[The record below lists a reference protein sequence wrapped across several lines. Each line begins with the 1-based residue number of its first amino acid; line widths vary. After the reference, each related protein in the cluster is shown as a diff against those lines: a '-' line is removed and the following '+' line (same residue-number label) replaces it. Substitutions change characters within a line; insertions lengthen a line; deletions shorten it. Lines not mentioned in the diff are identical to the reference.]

1 MKLTIKEFLEKN
13 NLSIK
18 EASLK
23 TGLSDNVIR
32 RNLKGTYPVSA
43 NTRQVF
49 KEVFDLDIVDV
60 YDTKEKGEKMINN
73 NVMKNET
80 KNVKEEI
87 ITYDSSK
94 NEKVVTHK
102 SDIKQLKTRF
112 ELENE
117 AIKKQIEALLHQ
129 SEIKE
134 MKIALTQILSLND
147 EFFTRP
153 DVVDTVKK
161 LIKLSENEVIQEQNI
176 NAKTQNLVNDNSA
189 FISDEYNNY
198 YEDKQSQKLDELVEE
213 DYYDDAEFEQN
224 SGLTLEENVEEI
236 DLDTSYEQDIIDDNS
251 SELDFDEYNVSDDEF
266 DIEDE
271 ENDFEEYLDEG
282 DYEESLYD
290 DFE

>member
-213 DYYDDAEFEQN
+213 DYYDDTEFEQN